1 MKIQWDVVFK
11 CIYLKYL
18 VHPLVYGGMGSV
30 YTLYKYIV
38 FNFSIEYID
47 FIPELV

>member
-1 MKIQWDVVFK
+1 MVEWGQYIL
-11 CIYLKYL
+11 Y
-18 VHPLVYGGMGSV
+18 
-30 YTLYKYIV
+30 LYKYIV